1 MHRSGKDSSMM
12 HAGGFPTT
20 SRKSRPAPL
29 GSAAAVKYVT
39 NDHIRVGKIED
50 RLKQWHDQMGT
61 DSKAQIRPLTRY
73 V

>member
-1 MHRSGKDSSMM
+1 
-12 HAGGFPTT
+12 
-20 SRKSRPAPL
+20 L

-50 RLKQWHDQMGT
+50 RLKQWHEQMGT